1 MSVFFFFKSATSPQQ
16 SFALLRSSKRGGE
29 EESIANRDDIP
40 DVHVQAMRRDH
51 QEMLKVYRLDVVTH
65 VQNPDKITAF
75 LASRKVRFPTGM
87 SPIKEPRTRED
98 RNMVLLD
105 NLTFGEDDAFEGY
118 CTALREVEMLYWLAD
133 TLEGPGLS
141 VDLREQLMPHQTVLV
156 EKMDPDITLAHLS
169 KQKVFTDAMSE
180 YVSSADSREEKNRR
194 IVHLLQSRDDPD
206 FFTFCGALR
215 ENQSQAHLVEL
226 LQGKTRSEATGQQV
240 DTTGHGEDSER
251 MEETQ
256 REDSHQVER
265 QPAETPRLHL
275 ATECKMQKSLELYKG
290 GVSQDEREYHA
301 MKEGLDLSKSVL
313 LEETSVDNATK
324 AYSEFD
330 SKSYRQE
337 IHRETRL
344 FTHTSVTKTHHTSE
358 MKQGH
363 GVVQWQAADGGAIG
377 EERREGEPI
386 PMQLSLA
393 DPSIRSGTSAVVREG
408 LPVVLTVNGEVD
420 DAHWL
425 LNNESLPLNKG
436 IHTRTSGL
444 THELEIDNMTSDLA
458 GTYTCQGTTPK
469 GAMLSCDIKLTL
481 LDPSP
486 SP

>member
-1 MSVFFFFKSATSPQQ
+1 MT
-16 SFALLRSSKRGGE
+16 R
-29 EESIANRDDIP
+29 
-40 DVHVQAMRRDH
+40 HH
-51 QEMLKVYRLDVVTH
+51 QEMLKVYRLDVVIH
-65 VQNPDKITAF
+65 VQNPDRITAF
-75 LASRKVRFPTGM
+75 LASRKVRLPTGM
-87 SPIKEPRTRED
+87 SPIKEPLTVED
-98 RNMVLLD
+98 RNKVLLD

-118 CTALREVEMLYWLAD
+118 CAALREEEKLYWLAD

-141 VDLREQLMPHQTVLV
+141 VDLREQLMRHQIVLV

-169 KQKVFTDAMSE
+169 KQKVFTEAMTE

-206 FFTFCGALR
+206 FFTFCEALR
-215 ENQSQAHLVEL
+215 ENQGQAHLWDL

-240 DTTGHGEDSER
+240 DATGHGVDSER

-265 QPAETPRLHL
+265 QPAETPRSHL
-275 ATECKMQKSLELYKG
+275 AMT
-290 GVSQDEREYHA
+290 
-301 MKEGLDLSKSVL
+301 
-313 LEETSVDNATK
+313 
-324 AYSEFD
+324 
-330 SKSYRQE
+330 
-337 IHRETRL
+337 
-344 FTHTSVTKTHHTSE
+344 
-358 MKQGH
+358 
-363 GVVQWQAADGGAIG
+363 ADGGAIG
-377 EERREGEPI
+377 DQRREGEPI

-393 DPSIRSGTSAVVREG
+393 DPSIRSGTSAVVRTG
-408 LPVVLTVNGEVD
+408 LPVILTVNGEVD

-486 SP
+486 SLSSS

>member
-1 MSVFFFFKSATSPQQ
+1 MYNKHHNKHMICCCNHPQLLAYNFCVSVF
-16 SFALLRSSKRGGE
+16 
-29 EESIANRDDIP
+29 
-40 DVHVQAMRRDH
+40 
-51 QEMLKVYRLDVVTH
+51 
-65 VQNPDKITAF
+65 
-75 LASRKVRFPTGM
+75 
-87 SPIKEPRTRED
+87 
-98 RNMVLLD
+98 
-105 NLTFGEDDAFEGY
+105 
-118 CTALREVEMLYWLAD
+118 
-133 TLEGPGLS
+133 LS
-141 VDLREQLMPHQTVLV
+141 LFCLPNEQ
-156 EKMDPDITLAHLS
+156 
-169 KQKVFTDAMSE
+169 VFTEAMSE

-206 FFTFCGALR
+206 FFTFCEALR
-215 ENQSQAHLVEL
+215 ENQSQAHLWDL

-240 DTTGHGEDSER
+240 DAMGHGVDSER

-265 QPAETPRLHL
+265 QPAETPRSHL
-275 ATECKMQKSLELYKG
+275 AI
-290 GVSQDEREYHA
+290 
-301 MKEGLDLSKSVL
+301 KEGLDLSKSVL
-313 LEETSVDNATK
+313 LEETSVDKATK

-344 FTHTSVTKTHHTSE
+344 FTHTSVTKSHSISE

-363 GVVQWQAADGGAIG
+363 GVVQWQAPDGGAIG
-377 EERREGEPI
+377 DQRREGEPI

-393 DPSIRSGTSAVVREG
+393 DPSIRSGTSAVVRGG
-408 LPVVLTVNGEVD
+408 LPVILTVNGEVD

-436 IHTRTSGL
+436 INVRTSGL

-469 GAMLSCDIKLTL
+469 GAMLSCDIKLIL

-486 SP
+486 SL